1 MHYRLVDDKYVSAQI
16 HDYHIL
22 VNNFKKEEIFIPEQF
37 IVGCLI
43 KKLQESWKHYIKT
56 LKHKKKQVSLED
68 AIIHI
73 RIEEKNQFRDAS
85 NKAKDPMQI

>member
-1 MHYRLVDDKYVSAQI
+1 M
-16 HDYHIL
+16 
-22 VNNFKKEEIFIPEQF
+22 
-37 IVGCLI
+37 
-43 KKLQESWKHYIKT
+43 KT
-56 LKHKKKQVSLED
+56 SKHKKKKVSFKY